1 MKVLVNGI
9 GNIGT
14 TLLSFL
20 IEYKEKLNIAELYAL
35 KNTSVH
41 PWLMTDLEKLRN
53 KGVVIC
59 SKKNEKNLIPFD
71 NILKKIDYIFD
82 TTANTFGL
90 ENKKWYSELPNLIAC
105 SAQGSEKGFGI
116 PYMHGIN
123 NNQILNEKFVH
134 IVSCNTH
141 AIASLISTFGGN
153 NLVNF
158 IDADFVIVRR
168 SEDLGNHQRL
178 VTANVVSRHRD
189 QLHGTH
195 HASDAIDLF
204 NTIGQKI
211 DITSSDI
218 TTPSQLMHTVRFNIN
233 LKTSIT
239 ENNIQEMINNN
250 PMVSVSSKFDSNTI
264 FESGRRY
271 GLNGRI
277 FSHAIINHNNIL
289 LDETRKN
296 LKGWAFIPQEGNTIL
311 STISAFILQTNC
323 NNNSIINDLIKKS
336 ISKEW

>member
-141 AIASLISTFGGN
+141 AIASLI
-153 NLVNF
+153 
-158 IDADFVIVRR
+158 
-168 SEDLGNHQRL
+168 
-178 VTANVVSRHRD
+178 
-189 QLHGTH
+189 
-195 HASDAIDLF
+195 
-204 NTIGQKI
+204 
-211 DITSSDI
+211 
-218 TTPSQLMHTVRFNIN
+218 
-233 LKTSIT
+233 
-239 ENNIQEMINNN
+239 
-250 PMVSVSSKFDSNTI
+250 
-264 FESGRRY
+264 
-271 GLNGRI
+271 
-277 FSHAIINHNNIL
+277 
-289 LDETRKN
+289 
-296 LKGWAFIPQEGNTIL
+296 
-311 STISAFILQTNC
+311 
-323 NNNSIINDLIKKS
+323 
-336 ISKEW
+336 